1 MVAEVDQGGLHW
13 GLDPKM
19 KLEWGTLSMGTKI
32 GNTGGELGEPPTL
45 AHILSNLVLV
55 RQKLL

>member
-19 KLEWGTLSMGTKI
+19 KLEWGILSMGTKI
-32 GNTGGELGEPPTL
+32 GNTGGELGE
-45 AHILSNLVLV
+45 
-55 RQKLL
+55 